1 MNQPNMAPDGPPARP
16 SIAAQSAAPP
26 SMAPGGPP
34 ARPLYASHFEDRVN
48 PVLASLAAQ
57 VEFVHTR
64 RQPRTSDDGDMERLH
79 SHRHERYEIYRF
91 VAGDAGYFIENR
103 MYDMVPGQL
112 FVIRSD
118 EFHNLS
124 VRTPLF
130 YEKIAVR
137 FPRDLAVHL
146 SGYGTD
152 LLACFDNRPRGVA
165 NKVVPDEGTALM
177 LDDVLSRM
185 EVLFA
190 DAGAGDS
197 PTRGT
202 ASREAAIRETAMRE
216 TATCESVTRDPALR
230 VALLMELLVLVNR
243 AHQGAALD
251 IPARPVASSR
261 LEPVLGY
268 VETHLNGDLSVKTLA
283 NVHYMSG
290 STLCRLFRETT
301 GVGLHA
307 YVTYRRVERAR
318 EALLQGANVTEAC
331 AAGGFSDYA
340 SFIRT
345 FRKVTG
351 LPPGKYKRQQ
361 HREP

>member
-1 MNQPNMAPDGPPARP
+1 M
-16 SIAAQSAAPP
+16 
-26 SMAPGGPP
+26 
-34 ARPLYASHFEDRVN
+34 DRNN
-48 PVLASLAAQ
+48 PILTNLAAQ

-64 RQPRTSDDGDMERLH
+64 RQPRTSDDGDMERRK
-79 SHRHERYEIYRF
+79 SHRHELYEIYRF
-91 VAGDAGYFIENR
+91 LAGDANYFIENR
-103 MYDMVPGQL
+103 MYDMTPGQL

-137 FPRDLAVHL
+137 FPRELAIHL

-152 LLACFDNRPRGVA
+152 LLACFDDRPRGVA
-165 NKVVPDEGTALM
+165 NKVAPDETTTRLI
-177 LDDVLSRM
+177 DDVLARM
-185 EVLFA
+185 EALYA
-190 DAGAGDS
+190 DAGTGDN
-197 PTRGT
+197 PV
-202 ASREAAIRETAMRE
+202 RE
-216 TATCESVTRDPALR
+216 PALR

-243 AHQGAALD
+243 AHQDAAAD
-251 IPARPVASSR
+251 MPARPVASSR

-268 VETHLNGDLSVKTLA
+268 IEAHLGGDLSVKALA
-283 NVHYMSG
+283 QAHFMSG
-290 STLCRLFRETT
+290 STLCKLFRETT

-331 AAGGFSDYA
+331 AAGGFNDYA

-361 HREP
+361 QEG

>member
-1 MNQPNMAPDGPPARP
+1 MSEKLLQLLQMG
-16 SIAAQSAAPP
+16 SE
-26 SMAPGGPP
+26 PGEAGM
-34 ARPLYASHFEDRVN
+34 DRNN
-48 PVLASLAAQ
+48 PILTNLAAQ

-64 RQPRTSDDGDMERLH
+64 RQPRTSDDGDMERRK
-79 SHRHERYEIYRF
+79 SHRHEMYEIYRF
-91 VAGDAGYFIENR
+91 LAGDANYFIENR
-103 MYDMVPGQL
+103 MYDMTPGQL

-137 FPRDLAVHL
+137 FPRELAIHL

-152 LLACFDNRPRGVA
+152 LLACFDDRPRGVA
-165 NKVVPDEGTALM
+165 NKVAPDETTTRLI
-177 LDDVLSRM
+177 DDVLARM
-185 EVLFA
+185 EALYAEPGTGDNPVREPA
-190 DAGAGDS
+190 AGNMVTREPAARNIA
-197 PTRGT
+197 TRGT
-202 ASREAAIRETAMRE
+202 ATHEPAARKT
-216 TATCESVTRDPALR
+216 VTREPALR

-243 AHQGAALD
+243 VHQGASAD
-251 IPARPVASSR
+251 MPARPVASSR

-268 VETHLNGDLSVKTLA
+268 IEAHLAGDLSVKALA
-283 NVHYMSG
+283 QAHFMSG
-290 STLCRLFRETT
+290 STLCKLFRETT

-318 EALLQGANVTEAC
+318 EALLQGANVTDAC
-331 AAGGFSDYA
+331 AAGGFNDYA

-361 HREP
+361 QEG